1 MSKEKQNKSVE
12 DYLEA
17 ILVLSQSNDKV
28 RSIDIAK
35 SLDFSKASVSVAMH
49 NLLEKQYIEIDNN
62 KCIFLTK
69 SGREIAEKIY
79 ERHILISRWLEH
91 LGISKEIAVDDACNI
106 EHVISPESFK
116 AIKDFLI
123 KNKEI
128 LK

>member
-35 SLDFSKASVSVAMH
+35 NLDFSKASVSVAMH
-49 NLLEKQYIEIDNN
+49 NLLEKEYIKVDNN